1 MVCTEST
8 LLHQVLSFIYNVV
21 LLCSKHKI
29 VGYWVSFLDGLQR
42 VILFTTSHEVWSHVM
57 GGQKTERAS
66 TEVTLS
72 LSEVGLSLVNDERGV
87 EVAYIGIR
95 P

>member
-1 MVCTEST
+1 
-8 LLHQVLSFIYNVV
+8 
-21 LLCSKHKI
+21 
-29 VGYWVSFLDGLQR
+29 
-42 VILFTTSHEVWSHVM
+42 M

-66 TEVTLS
+66 TELFSLS
-72 LSEVGLSLVNDERGV
+72 LREVGLSLVNDERGL